1 MRYIKDI
8 TNDRFKIGI
17 YQWNNKYIIKI
28 ESGMYEQT
36 YKIDQY
42 EISNIEE
49 IDNVLDVV
57 FLDSVAR
64 NFEVMDS
71 NFADSLRRNE
81 IIF

>member
-8 TNDRFKIGI
+8 PNPQLKIGI

-28 ESGMYEQT
+28 EAGMFEQT
-36 YKIDQY
+36 YKIDEY

-49 IDNVLDVV
+49 IEKCMDDT
-57 FLDSVAR
+57 FLETVKNKFQSMHEDFGST
-64 NFEVMDS
+64 
-71 NFADSLRRNE
+71 LHRNE